1 MSSPKSEA
9 IQLIKGLP
17 AKTTWDEIMY
27 ELYVRKKI
35 ALGLQASKEGRVRP
49 HAEVKKRFL
58 R

>member
-9 IQLIKGLP
+9 MHLIRGLP
-17 AKTTWDEIMY
+17 AKATWDEIMY

-35 ALGLQASKEGRVRP
+35 ALGFQASKEGRVRP
-49 HAEVKKRFL
+49 HEEVKKRFL